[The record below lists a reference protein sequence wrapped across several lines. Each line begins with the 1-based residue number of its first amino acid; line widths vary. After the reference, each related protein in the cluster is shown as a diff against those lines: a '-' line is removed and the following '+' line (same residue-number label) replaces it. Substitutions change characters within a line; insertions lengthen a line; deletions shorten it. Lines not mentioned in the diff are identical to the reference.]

1 MLRIDLITLF
11 PEAMVKPLES
21 SLLGRGKADKL
32 FDINIIHL
40 RDFATDKHNTVDDTP
55 FGGGGGMVLKPE
67 PLAAAL
73 DSLGIDFDNFD
84 RDKNRI
90 VLTAASGKTFSQEK
104 ATKLSLLER
113 LVVICGHYKG
123 IDERILRL
131 YPIDEISIGDYV
143 LTGGEPAAWV
153 IIDAV
158 VRLIP
163 GVVGNIESAISDSF
177 TEDKLL
183 GAPVY
188 TRPAE
193 FRGLKIPEELISGHH
208 VEIEKYRRRESL
220 KKTAANR
227 PELIDKADLIDEDR
241 EFLKKIKNEFIEGSG
256 SDEKNRPD

>member
-11 PEAMVKPLES
+11 PEALAKPLES

-40 RDFATDKHNTVDDTP
+40 RDFASDKYNTVDDNP
-55 FGGGGGMVLKPE
+55 FGGGGGMVLKCE

-73 DSLGIDFDNFD
+73 DSLGIDYENIN
-84 RDKNRI
+84 RDKTRI
-90 VLTAASGKTFSQEK
+90 VLTAASGKMFGQAS
-104 ATKLSLLER
+104 AMKLSLLER
-113 LVVICGHYKG
+113 LVIICGHYKG

-153 IIDAV
+153 IVDAV

-163 GVVGNIESAISDSF
+163 GVMGNIESAISDSF
-177 TEDKLL
+177 TDDKLL

-193 FRGLKIPEELISGHH
+193 FRGMKIPDELMSGNHA
-208 VEIEKYRRRESL
+208 EIEKYRRRESL
-220 KKTAANR
+220 RKTMSNR
-227 PELIDKADLIDEDR
+227 PELIDKADLNKEDI
-241 EFLKKIKNEFIEGSG
+241 EFLKKIK
-256 SDEKNRPD
+256 K